1 MSRIYFTDLTLS
13 HLKTTLTNSIYILNS
28 LAWQELS
35 HKIYDDFGEFPDQ
48 EKVMA
53 TIPVEPFKPHRTSFY
68 NSVATL
74 LGYKNWKELTT
85 VSNEENLE
93 RIAPIFVSSNEDLR
107 AGFKSIY
114 INAFRKQYNPSEA
127 GGFKA
132 YFEEMINFYCGLVS
146 DAIVLNPINDV
157 DNSHEIAVA
166 ENTVNIG
173 LNSCRTPSGTVSFSR
188 ELLYPTDFPI
198 PDLVSEELDKENDA
212 FHDFFDEIISSDL
225 NHLSMLAKHMI
236 FTQSLSGGY
245 MLTNCFIPRK
255 NKFSLHY
262 KTLDGIIKLGVV
274 LQAFAQVQ
282 GLALIE
288 LMSHILKPT
297 SKKELQ
303 DDIFMLN
310 IKKSQ

>member
-13 HLKTTLTNSIYILNS
+13 QLKTTLTNSIYILNS

-53 TIPVEPFKPHRTSFY
+53 AIPVEPFKPHRTSFY

-93 RIAPIFVSSNEDLR
+93 RIAPIFVSSNEELR

-127 GGFKA
+127 GGLKA

-198 PDLVSEELDKENDA
+198 PNLVSEELDEENGA
-212 FHDFFDEIISSDL
+212 FHDFFDEIISSNL
-225 NHLSMLAKHMI
+225 EHLSMLAKHML
-236 FTQSLSGGY
+236 FSQTLNGGY
-245 MLTNCFIPRK
+245 VITNRHIPSQH
-255 NKFSLHY
+255 NFSSQY
-262 KTLDGIIKLGVV
+262 KILEGVIKLGVV
-274 LQAFAQVQ
+274 LQTFAH
-282 GLALIE
+282 LKNSELSE
-288 LMSHILKPT
+288 LMPHMLKPT

-310 IKKSQ
+310 IKKSE